1 MPENEIMAEL
11 RAAREAYAKRF
22 NYDLEAIFQDLQEK
36 QEQRSDREIVPANP
50 QRISELEASHPQL
63 SRSIRR

>member
-22 NYDLEAIFQDLQEK
+22 NYDLGAIFRDLQEK
-36 QEQRSDREIVPANP
+36 QGHRTDREILPANP
-50 QRISELEASHPQL
+50 KRIPAVEISHKK
-63 SRSIRR
+63 SV